1 MKLSNI
7 FSQEYVLVETTYG
20 MDSIDTTSDN
30 DRYEISKV
38 RTVTLKELA
47 DDDDTNYVA
56 EKIRELGAEGEELG
70 NVVIYE
76 GTVITASGSEDCTVY
91 APEFWQ

>member
-30 DRYEISKV
+30 DCYEISKV

-47 DDDDTNYVA
+47 DDDNTSYVA

-76 GTVITASGSEDCTVY
+76 GVVITTSGSEDCTVY
-91 APEFWQ
+91 VPEFWQ